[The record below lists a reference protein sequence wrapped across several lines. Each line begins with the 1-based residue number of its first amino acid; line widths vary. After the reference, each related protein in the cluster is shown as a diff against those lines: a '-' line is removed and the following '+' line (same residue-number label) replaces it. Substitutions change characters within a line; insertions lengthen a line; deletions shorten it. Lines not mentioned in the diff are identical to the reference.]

1 MFAAKKNA
9 IALAAALALPGV
21 ATAQDASIPINANL
35 TFTTDYVFRG
45 ISQTDEKF
53 AVQGGFDWA
62 SEGTGIYAGGWASN
76 VDFGS
81 DTSVE
86 LDAYIGWAKSWGDFG
101 MDLGY
106 LHYDYPGESSLNTD
120 ELYIKGSWN
129 WLSASYYYTI
139 SDEAFGILNADG
151 SGYFDIAA
159 EYTFPMGLAIGGSYG
174 TTMYSGTTSGVNN
187 SDSDY
192 DDYKIYVGYS
202 DATYTGLD
210 YQLAWTDNDINNPA
224 PIAEDRVFFSISKSF

>member
-1 MFAAKKNA
+1 MRNAKTK
-9 IALAAALALPGV
+9 ALALSAALTLPGI
-21 ATAQDASIPINANL
+21 ASAQDASIPISANL

-62 SEGTGIYAGGWASN
+62 SEGTGIYAGTWASN

-86 LDAYIGWAKSWGDFG
+86 LDAYIGWAKTWGDFG
-101 MDLGY
+101 LDLGY

-120 ELYIKGSWN
+120 EIYIKGAWK
-129 WLSASYYYTI
+129 WISASYYSTV
-139 SDEAFGILNADG
+139 SSEAFGILDARG

-159 EYTFPMGLAIGGSYG
+159 EYTLSRWAWPSAEATAQPCIAARRRASITATP
-174 TTMYSGTTSGVNN
+174 TTTTTN
-187 SDSDY
+187 S
-192 DDYKIYVGYS
+192 
-202 DATYTGLD
+202 T
-210 YQLAWTDNDINNPA
+210 
-224 PIAEDRVFFSISKSF
+224 